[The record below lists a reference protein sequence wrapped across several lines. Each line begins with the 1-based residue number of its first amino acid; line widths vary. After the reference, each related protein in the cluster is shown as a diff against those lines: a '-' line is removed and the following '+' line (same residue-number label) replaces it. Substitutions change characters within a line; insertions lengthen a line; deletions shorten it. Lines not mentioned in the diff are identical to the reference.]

1 MKTVAGIF
9 DNQIVADKAVSELLD
24 VGFTKDDISLIMSE
38 QTRSTFFST
47 TDDETN
53 RTARGATVGA
63 TMGVVLG
70 ALIAGLTAVGSIAA
84 TSGGALLLSGPIV
97 AILSGAGAGGI
108 TGGLAGALVRAG
120 FATNEASRY
129 EEEIKRGKAV
139 VVVHADSE
147 ELASRAKAALQHS
160 GAMLKAA

>member
-38 QTRSTFFST
+38 QTRNTLFSR
-47 TDDETN
+47 TDDEAN
-53 RTARGATVGA
+53 RTAKGTATGAALGGA
-63 TMGVVLG
+63 LG
-70 ALIAGLTAVGSIAA
+70 ALVAGLTVVGSVA

-97 AILSGAGAGGI
+97 AVLSGAGAGGVA
-108 TGGLAGALVRAG
+108 GGLAGALIRAG
-120 FATNEASRY
+120 FATDEANRY

-147 ELASRAKAALQHS
+147 ERASRAKGALQHS